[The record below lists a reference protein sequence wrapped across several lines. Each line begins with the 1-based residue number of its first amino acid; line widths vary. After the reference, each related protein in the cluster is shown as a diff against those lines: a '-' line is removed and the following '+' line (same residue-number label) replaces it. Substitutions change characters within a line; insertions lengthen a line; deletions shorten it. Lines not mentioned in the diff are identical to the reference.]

1 MPRVNE
7 REGCERLS
15 AIFRAAGY
23 EIATDVPLALDAGTV
38 HLDGWDATRKVGFE
52 FITTEAGDR
61 AEFSPSVIAEIETRM
76 ERGELYL
83 FLIDEALTP
92 RPETLDRAAERF
104 LATLK
109 SRGVSP

>member
-1 MPRVNE
+1 MNE
-7 REGCERLS
+7 REGSERLS

-23 EIATDVPLALDAGTV
+23 DIATHVPLALDAGTV
-38 HLDGWDATRKVGFE
+38 QLDGWDATRKVGFE
-52 FITTEAGDR
+52 LITTEAGDR
-61 AEFSPSVIAEIETRM
+61 AEFTPAVIAEIETRM

-92 RPETLDRAAERF
+92 RPEALERAAGRF